1 LERLCD
7 LYFELS
13 NEDRLGILYRLK
25 EGGMKITSLSREMGI
40 TTQECSRHMARLSEA
55 RLVEKDSDGLYG
67 LTQYGRLSLVL
78 ISGQRFV
85 AEHRDY
91 FNAHT
96 LERLPSEFAC
106 RIGEISGS
114 ELTPSVMVTF
124 SLIESIFE
132 NAEDHVWVMHDRYL
146 LNILPLSA
154 EALRR
159 GVRIRTLDTVPKE
172 PSLDQ
177 ARPTYISEA
186 DEELF
191 IQAWHDGKI
200 KVRKSDTIELFLYVS
215 EREAVIAFPLV
226 DGSFDYLGFHSGDQA
241 MLSYCRDLFDFYYE
255 KGVEPPRDLAEE
267 LHEKRLQHHREEK
280 NT

>member
-1 LERLCD
+1 MERLCD
-7 LYFELS
+7 LYFEFS

-25 EGGMKITSLSREMGI
+25 EGGMKITRLSREMDI
-40 TTQECSRHMARLSEA
+40 TTQECSRHMTRLSEA

-67 LTQYGRLSLVL
+67 LTPYGMLSLVL

-85 AEHRDY
+85 AEYRDY
-91 FNAHT
+91 FNAHP
-96 LERLPSEFAC
+96 LERLPLEFVC
-106 RIGEISGS
+106 RIGEMRGS

-124 SLIESIFE
+124 SLIESLFE
-132 NAEDHVWVMHDRYL
+132 NAEENVWVMHDRYL

-186 DEELF
+186 DEDLF
-191 IQAWHDGKI
+191 IKSWQDGKI
-200 KVRKSDTIELFLYVS
+200 EVRKSDTIELFLYVS
-215 EREAVIAFPLV
+215 EREAVVAFPLV

-241 MLSYCRDLFDFYYE
+241 MLSYCRDLFEFYYE
-255 KGVEPPRDLAEE
+255 KGVEPPMDMAEE
-267 LHEKRLQHHREEK
+267 LHEKRLEYHREEK
-280 NT
+280 NN

>member
-1 LERLCD
+1 MERLCD
-7 LYFELS
+7 FYFELS

-40 TTQECSRHMARLSEA
+40 TTQECSRHMTRLSEA
-55 RLVEKDSDGLYG
+55 RLVEKDSDGLYA

-78 ISGQRFV
+78 ISGQRFI
-85 AEHRDY
+85 AEYRDY

-96 LERLPSEFAC
+96 LERLPLEFVC
-106 RIGEISGS
+106 RIGEMRGS

-124 SLIESIFE
+124 SLIESLFE

-177 ARPTYISEA
+177 ARPTYINEA

-200 KVRKSDTIELFLYVS
+200 KVRKPDTIELFLYVS
-215 EREAVIAFPLV
+215 EREAVIAFPLA
-226 DGSFDYLGFHSGDQA
+226 DGSFDYLGFHSGDQT

-255 KGVEPPRDLAEE
+255 KGVEPPRDMAEE
-267 LHEKRLQHHREEK
+267 LHEKRLQYHREEK

>member
-1 LERLCD
+1 MERLCD
-7 LYFELS
+7 LYFEFS
-13 NEDRLGILYRLK
+13 NEDRLKILHKL
-25 EGGMKITSLSREMGI
+25 EESNLNISTLARELEMS
-40 TTQECSRHMARLSEA
+40 TQECSRHMTRLSES
-55 RLVEKDSDGLYG
+55 RLVKKDSDGLYH

-85 AEHRDY
+85 AKYRDY

-96 LERLPSEFAC
+96 LKRLPLEFVS
-106 RIGEISGS
+106 RIGEMRGS

-124 SLIESIFE
+124 SLIESLFMK
-132 NAEDHVWVMHDRYL
+132 AEDHVWVMHDRYL

-154 EALRR
+154 KALRR

-177 ARPTYISEA
+177 ARPTYIDDA
-186 DEELF
+186 DEKLF
-191 IQAWHDGKI
+191 IKAWHDGELE
-200 KVRKSDTIELFLYVS
+200 VRKSDTIDLFLYVS
-215 EREAVIAFPLV
+215 EREAVIAFPLA
-226 DGSFDYLGFHSGDQA
+226 DGSFDYLGFHSGDQV

-255 KGVEPPRDLAEE
+255 KGVDPPRDLAEE
-267 LHEKRLQHHREEK
+267 LHEKRLQYHREEK